1 MIIADR
7 IAKDIIKNSYFQS
20 LFKICLEHSY
30 YQILSAK
37 VSSDFNEKEYR
48 DLLRF
53 ADLLSTATLPEAR
66 TFAYQI
72 ITYLNFR
79 YKYDPY
85 YCMVSKSVYYN
96 LGNFPAVGY
105 LTMVDKNHAELPL
118 DKKVQIEAKKTIQ
131 EVPNVEDLYFTD
143 TQYALYTSLSES
155 REFSFSGPTSMGK
168 SFIIKAFIRRIIY
181 NKPPENMV
189 IIVPTRALITQ
200 FAVEI
205 KQELGKQLE
214 ENRYKI
220 VTNSNVSEFVLENN
234 TSLILILTPERLI
247 SYLSQQENPAIG
259 FLFVDEA
266 QKIAQSDTRSIT
278 TYVAIE
284 KTLKKYPTVKIYFSS
299 PNISNPEIFLKLF
312 RKTEQNSFKT
322 EETTVAQNLF
332 FADLRNGEL
341 SYYYNDGFTQM
352 PIKIPQNIRN
362 VNDFLKFYG
371 KDSNLVYCN
380 SVSHTISY
388 AKNLAESIT
397 KDDVKVVDNS
407 LLTKVAKIISK
418 YIHPDYYLA
427 DIIKK
432 GVAYHFGNMP
442 QVIRNLIESLYKD
455 GKIKYIFCTST
466 LLEGINMPTQNLFIL
481 DNKKHKSVLK
491 PIDFWNLA
499 GRAGRMSKE
508 LQGNIFC
515 VKHMECNWNDT
526 SFFNEKRI
534 ELVPTIYD
542 RINHN
547 LRKIEKQIEKNE
559 ISSGSEEEKNILRYI
574 ANIICI
580 DTLEPQSGY
589 KSPIIDELIRRNK
602 ETIIKLAENKSKD
615 IKIPFFLLD
624 SNDSIDIHVQNS
636 VYLKLKKLYKEKQS
650 IKLPSHIDYTRCLE
664 VLEMFYDL
672 YDWSKT
678 NSELHNKN
686 SLKYYSFL
694 MNKWINGISLNQ
706 IISDSIDYNASKQ
719 SLIHIIPGHP
729 ELFDR
734 NKKEH
739 VNKLIGDIIRDI
751 EKIMRFQL
759 EKYFN
764 HYFNLLIHILG
775 EDNAGE
781 NWATLLEYG
790 TQNRIIIAL
799 QNLGLSRYTAHLI
812 YKNYRSSLVIE
823 NGKLKG
829 INKLQLLGFLN
840 RGTIEYDEVND
851 LL

>member
-7 IAKDIIKNSYFQS
+7 IAKDIIGSSYFQS
-20 LFKICLEHSY
+20 LFKTCLEYSY
-30 YQILSAK
+30 YQILSME
-37 VSSDFNEKEYR
+37 VQSDFSKKEYR

-53 ADLLSTATLPEAR
+53 ADLLSTASLPEAR

-72 ITYLNFR
+72 ITYLNFK
-79 YKYDPY
+79 YKNDPH

-96 LGNFPAVGY
+96 LGNFPAVSY
-105 LTMVDKNHAELPL
+105 LNRVDQNHIELPL
-118 DKKVQIEAKKTIQ
+118 DKKVQIEAKKVIQ
-131 EVPNVEDLYFTD
+131 EVPNVENLYFTD
-143 TQYALYTSLSES
+143 TQYALYTSLSVS

-200 FAVEI
+200 FAVEL

-220 VTNSNVSEFVLENN
+220 VTNSNISGLVLENN
-234 TSLILILTPERLI
+234 TRLILILTPERLI
-247 SYLSQQENPAIG
+247 SYLSQKNNPAIG

-266 QKIAQSDTRSIT
+266 QKIAQPDIRSIT

-284 KTLKKYPTVKIYFSS
+284 KSLKKYPTVKIYFSS
-299 PNISNPEIFLKLF
+299 PNISNPEVFLKLF

-332 FADLRNGEL
+332 FADLENREL
-341 SYYYNDGFTQM
+341 SYYYNDEFTQM
-352 PIKIPQNIRN
+352 SMKIPQNIQDI
-362 VNDFLKFYG
+362 NDFLKFYG

-388 AKNLAESIT
+388 AKKMADTIT
-397 KDDVKVVDNS
+397 IDNVKVTDSNP
-407 LLTKVAKIISK
+407 LIKVAKIISK

-427 DIIKK
+427 DIVKK

-442 QVIRNLIESLYKD
+442 QIIRNQIESLYKNGD
-455 GKIKYIFCTST
+455 IKYIFCTST
-466 LLEGINMPTQNLFIL
+466 LLEGMNMPTQNLFIF

-491 PIDFWNLA
+491 PIDFWNLV

-515 VKHMECNWNDT
+515 VKHIECNWFDT
-526 SFFNEKRI
+526 SFFKKKRI

-559 ISSGSEEEKNILRYI
+559 IISGSEEEKNILRYI

-580 DTLEPQSGY
+580 DTLEPQGGY
-589 KSPIIDELIRRNK
+589 KSPIIDELISKNK
-602 ETIIKLAENKSKD
+602 EAIIRLAKNKSKD
-615 IKIPFFLLD
+615 IKIPFSLLD
-624 SNDSIDIHVQNS
+624 SNDSIDVHIQNS
-636 VYLKLKKLYKEKQS
+636 VYLKLTKRYREGQS
-650 IKLPSHIDYTRCLE
+650 IKLPSHIDYTTCLE

-686 SLKYYSFL
+686 SLKYYSLL
-694 MNKWINGISLNQ
+694 MNKWINGISLNK
-706 IISDSIDYNASKQ
+706 IITDSINYNASQ
-719 SLIHIIPGHP
+719 CSMIQMTPGSMV
-729 ELFDR
+729 LFDR
-734 NKKEH
+734 NNKEH

-751 EKIMRFQL
+751 EKIMRFQF

-764 HYFNLLIHILG
+764 HYFNLLIYILG

-799 QNLGLSRYTAHLI
+799 QNLGLSRYTAW
-812 YKNYRSSLVIE
+812 KNRSML
-823 NGKLKG
+823 LQH
-829 INKLQLLGFLN
+829 IN
-840 RGTIEYDEVND
+840 
-851 LL
+851 